1 MVKKDVVQFIE
12 GHKWCGCLGII
23 EEVKELKNDIRYL
36 VGVPMPLQ
44 GIAYIFV
51 LKSENAIERI
61 GQAILVPKEEIR

>member
-44 GIAYIFV
+44 GITYIFV

-61 GQAILVPKEEIR
+61 GQAILVAR

>member
-61 GQAILVPKEEIR
+61 GQAILVAR